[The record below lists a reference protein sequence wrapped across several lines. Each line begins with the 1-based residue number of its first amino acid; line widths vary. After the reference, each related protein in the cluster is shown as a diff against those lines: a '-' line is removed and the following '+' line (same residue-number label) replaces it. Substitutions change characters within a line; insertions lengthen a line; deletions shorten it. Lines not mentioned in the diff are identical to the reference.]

1 MNSKKVYNEKK
12 HKNNL
17 FFLIVISFVLF
28 LYSYKFIL
36 NSDFFKPVLK
46 SEDITYSFMNISQNK
61 YEVKNKDFDTLITPL
76 LSKSLRKNW
85 TLSNFE
91 KKILKQEM
99 KSKHLKNCSLD
110 AQKEFSRFQDY
121 ENNSDLSKLLIQLKD
136 QCYL

>member
-1 MNSKKVYNEKK
+1 MGSKQTYNEKK
-12 HKNNL
+12 QKNHH
-17 FFLIVISFVLF
+17 FFLIVISFVLL
-28 LYSYKFIL
+28 LYFYKFVI
-36 NSDFFKPVLK
+36 NSDIFKPEIKPV
-46 SEDITYSFMNISQNK
+46 DITSSFMNISQNK